1 MDDAPPTSRDIPPSR
16 DIIVIGASS
25 GGLSALRTLVA
36 ALPEDLAASLFVVL
50 HVGPYRS
57 ILPEILSRS
66 GPLPAIHPTSFERIR
81 QGRIYVAPPDHHLLV
96 DRGFLRLSRGPR
108 ENRTRPAA
116 DPLFRSAARA
126 YGPRVIGIVLSGMLN
141 DGTAGL
147 VDIKAQGGMAIVQDP
162 HEAQY
167 ESMPRSALLHADI
180 DYAIPVPEIAELVIR
195 AAGRI
200 PAPLMLPAALPT
212 KEPAMSGEYSLKPP
226 QLLICPE
233 CGGSLSEIDIGTLP
247 YYRCHIGHSF
257 APADMEAAQ
266 FKEVERAQEI
276 TLRVMVERVA
286 LCRRLC
292 QMAEE
297 TGDTLS
303 SAQWEAAAAQ
313 AEARAEQ
320 MRDFLGQSWLRPAP
334 DGDLPHQVE
343 PREVELQANPP
354 GPLEDGDD

>member
-1 MDDAPPTSRDIPPSR
+1 MDNPLPPVSR

-25 GGLSALRTLVA
+25 GGLPPLRALVA

-66 GPLPAIHPTSFERIR
+66 GPLPVSHPGSFERIR
-81 QGRIYVAPPDHHLLV
+81 QGHIYVAPPDHHLLV

-126 YGPRVIGIVLSGMLN
+126 YGPRVIGVVLSGMLN

-147 VDIKAQGGMAIVQDP
+147 LDIKKQGGMAIVQDP
-162 HEAQY
+162 REAEY

-180 DYAIPVPEIAELVIR
+180 DYAIPVREIAELIVR

-200 PAPLMLPAALPT
+200 PAPLVLPAALPI

-226 QLLICPE
+226 ELLICPE
-233 CGGSLSEIDIGTLP
+233 CGGSLREIDIGTLP

-266 FKEVERAQEI
+266 FKEMERAQE
-276 TLRVMVERVA
+276 TALRVMVERVA
-286 LCRRLC
+286 LCQRLC

-297 TGDTLS
+297 SEDTAS
-303 SAQWEAAAAQ
+303 AAQWQAAAEQ

-320 MRDFLGQSWLRPAP
+320 MRDFLGQSWLRPTP
-334 DGDLPHQVE
+334 DGELPQSLDKTPAAPGIDGVS
-343 PREVELQANPP
+343 PP
-354 GPLEDGDD
+354 NDGDR